1 MKKQIISLLLA
12 ATITTTGASAFNDT
26 QGHWAESI
34 ISAVANVGVI
44 SGYADGSFQPNAYI
58 TRAEFAAML
67 GRMFDWQA
75 VESPTFS
82 DIPDGAWYEDVLLR
96 AASAGVMTGS
106 DGRIRPSDRITRQ
119 EAAVCLARALGLW
132 QVTRPADYTDFDEVA
147 DWAKSEVSALTRFG
161 FISGRG
167 DGRFAPT
174 EDLTRAEAAALIAKL
189 LRPEDDGSN
198 TPTDP
203 TDPSPAPGP
212 DRPTEP
218 ERPNE
223 PNTNDYIIFAGK
235 QIPILENLPKSDKIS
250 ADFVRGDDGRIRYPN
265 ARAGVDVSAWQGEID
280 WDAVARDGVSF
291 AMIRAGYR
299 GYTAGNL
306 NVDSYFERNLN
317 GAKDAG
323 LDVGVY
329 FYSQAITPQE
339 AVEEAELV
347 LELLDGEQL
356 DLPIVFDWELPASK
370 NARTRGLSRDT
381 LTACAEAFC
390 ETIADAG
397 YDPMVYFYMSL
408 GYEEYHLD
416 ELGDYP
422 FWLAQY
428 SSTPSFY
435 YDYDI
440 WQYTDKGVV
449 EGIDG
454 GVDMNLMFE

>member
-26 QGHWAESI
+26 RGHWAESI
-34 ISAVANVGVI
+34 ISAVAKAGVI
-44 SGYADGSFQPNAYI
+44 SGYTDGSFQPNSYI
-58 TRAEFAAML
+58 TRAEFAVML

-75 VESPTFS
+75 TDDLTFGDLPS
-82 DIPDGAWYEDVLLR
+82 GAWYEEELLR
-96 AASAGVMTGS
+96 AAAAGVMLGS
-106 DGRIRPSDRITRQ
+106 DGFIRPNDRITRQ

-132 QVTRPADYTDFDEVA
+132 QVTKPADYIDFDEVA

-174 EDLTRAEAAALIAKL
+174 ENLTRAEAATLLSKL

-198 TPTDP
+198 TPSDP

-218 ERPNE
+218 EQPQ
-223 PNTNDYIIFAGK
+223 DYILFYGK
-235 QIPILENLPKSDKIS
+235 KIPILENLPKSDKVS
-250 ADFVRGDDGRIRYPN
+250 ASFVRGDDGRIRYPN

-280 WDAVARDGVSF
+280 WNAVARDGVSF

-306 NVDSYFERNLN
+306 NVDAYFERNLR

-329 FYSQAITPQE
+329 FYSQAITPRE

-347 LELLDGEQL
+347 LELLGGESL
-356 DLPIVFDWELPASK
+356 DLPIVFDWELPDSK
-370 NARTRGLSRDT
+370 NARTRGLSRET
-381 LTACAEAFC
+381 LTACAKAFC

-408 GYEEYHLD
+408 AYEEYHLD
-416 ELGDYP
+416 ELGGYP

-449 EGIDG
+449 DGIDG